1 MAKYKNRK
9 TIVNGITF
17 DSAKEARRYS
27 ELVLLEKAGVIN
39 TLKLQPS
46 FKIVVNGVKIC
57 TYRADFSYTENGK
70 FVVED
75 VKGFKTRIY
84 GLKKKLL
91 LATHGIEIREV

>member
-1 MAKYKNRK
+1 MGKYKNRK
-9 TIVNGITF
+9 TVVNGITF

-57 TYRADFSYTENGK
+57 TYRADFSYTEDGR

-75 VKGFKTRIY
+75 VKGFITQVYSMKR
-84 GLKKKLL
+84 KLM
-91 LATHGIEIREV
+91 LATHGIEIKEV